1 MQSVLILV
9 SLLILDHAEAPAL
22 PHPRDALLLIELW
35 DMKAALA
42 RTGLFLNE
50 EICHTLPNW
59 RQWTLTEAKRRTIQS
74 LNHLEWAW
82 SVLNGY
88 PVLTCFEL
96 GPLPA
101 PAASQLWRASD
112 EKAWTDLYIEWLWRW
127 KDGSYKMVEFF
138 YIEPKGQL
146 DRRSELWLSEADEF
160 GLMLMAEGESET
172 SMMRDV
178 LC

>member
-1 MQSVLILV
+1 MEEVHHGHTS
-9 SLLILDHAEAPAL
+9 SLSFT
-22 PHPRDALLLIELW
+22 R
-35 DMKAALA
+35 
-42 RTGLFLNE
+42 
-50 EICHTLPNW
+50 
-59 RQWTLTEAKRRTIQS
+59 TLTEAKRRTIQS

-146 DRRSELWLSEADEF
+146 DRRSELWLSEVMPTLISRE
-160 GLMLMAEGESET
+160 
-172 SMMRDV
+172 V
-178 LC
+178 